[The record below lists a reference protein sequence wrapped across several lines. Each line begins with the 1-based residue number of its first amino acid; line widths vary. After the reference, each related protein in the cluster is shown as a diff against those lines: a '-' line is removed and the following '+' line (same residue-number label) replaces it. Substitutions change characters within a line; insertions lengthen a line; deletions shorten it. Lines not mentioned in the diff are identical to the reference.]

1 MDKIKEKP
9 HTVASV
15 REKIKA
21 APKELVHRG
30 LEDGSDRLR
39 TQLRDAAQQG
49 RRDDYGGDQIEDA
62 AAGGMRRMERG
73 AEKLIKEKRKK
84 HDSRGGSPA
93 DPAAGDPVPE
103 VRTRGQESRVN
114 TAAAGRPA
122 DLSAERREI
131 IETACQLVGKVNYFW
146 GGKSLVLGWDS
157 RWGTTM
163 QVTAPGSSSSGTYRP
178 YGMDCSGYVDWVFYN
193 ATGGEYIIG
202 HGGGAAAQHS
212 YCTTIA
218 WDEALPGDLVFYP
231 EDSHV
236 GIVGGRDESGNL
248 LIIHCASG
256 YNNVVITG
264 IEGFTSIGRPVYFS
278 D

>member
-62 AAGGMRRMERG
+62 AASGMRRMERG

-122 DLSAERREI
+122 EPAGNAGQRIKTKD
-131 IETACQLVGKVNYFW
+131 
-146 GGKSLVLGWDS
+146 
-157 RWGTTM
+157 
-163 QVTAPGSSSSGTYRP
+163 TYLR
-178 YGMDCSGYVDWVFYN
+178 
-193 ATGGEYIIG
+193 
-202 HGGGAAAQHS
+202 AQPL
-212 YCTTIA
+212 T
-218 WDEALPGDLVFYP
+218 P
-231 EDSHV
+231 
-236 GIVGGRDESGNL
+236 
-248 LIIHCASG
+248 ASG
-256 YNNVVITG
+256 LTP
-264 IEGFTSIGRPVYFS
+264 ERT
-278 D
+278 